1 MHLVQGTRSFFDKS
15 RASAYSEPAQTPT
28 ERPANGFESQRYKEK
43 RSMRT
48 TWMWCVI
55 ALLSMGSTAWS
66 QGKVSSGETEKAVA
80 ALEQQWL
87 QSQRTNNPDLVAPL
101 LADKIISTGNNG
113 KVSNKAEMLAD
124 AKATKYESMEYED
137 VKVTVFG
144 DTAIAT
150 GSSRSKGT
158 DASKAYG

>member
-1 MHLVQGTRSFFDKS
+1 
-15 RASAYSEPAQTPT
+15 
-28 ERPANGFESQRYKEK
+28 
-43 RSMRT
+43 MRT
-48 TWMWCVI
+48 TWIWCVI
-55 ALLSMGSTAWS
+55 ALLSMGNTAWP
-66 QGKVSSGETEKAVA
+66 QDKTSSAETEKAVA
-80 ALEQQWL
+80 ALEHQWL

-101 LADKIISTGNNG
+101 LADKIIGTGNDG

-150 GSSRSKGT
+150 GKARSKGT
-158 DASKAYG
+158 DASGKPMNNHEQWTDTWVKMPTGKWQCVASHASSIKM